1 MAGIMKHTLFC
12 LCIVGA
18 ALLMIDDAALCAAAD
33 PGKAPADSFIQRR
46 KEAAHRQRRIIFNN
60 DGDDIVYQC
69 STTTAEELLNA
80 RTTALAGSQV
90 DSIFYCTWSS
100 GFGVFTHNTKVG
112 QVFETREAPFTN
124 NPTRAF
130 LDAGIDPLRVMT
142 EFGRKHHIE
151 VLWSLRMNDTHDG
164 SLTSYGPVMF
174 NANKLKVAH
183 PEYLFSTP
191 QQRPKYGAWSAMD
204 FGRPEVR
211 DLAFRYVEEVC
222 RNYDVDGVELDFF
235 RHPIFFKNNS
245 LGLPC
250 DDSDRAQ
257 MTGLLRR
264 IRAMSDDVGRRR
276 GRPLLIAVRVPDSV
290 EYSRAIGIDL
300 EQWLAGDLA
309 DLLVVT
315 SYIQLNSWDYSVAL
329 GHKYGVPVYPSLD
342 ESRVRDEAARRL
354 RSSVEAYRARAMNV
368 WAAGADGVY
377 MFNFFNPRSP
387 LWRELGDPVALH
399 RMNKDYFASVR
410 GVGVAAGNSLPHQS
424 FIHIATLNPG
434 APLPLAP
441 GQPATVKFPVGDD
454 VRWGEAKGER
464 AELTLRLQFK
474 ALKQPAN
481 AVVTLNDIPLAG
493 GVIAKDWLEF
503 KLDAKLVRQGVN
515 IVTVTPASQDK
526 GLLTDLHLTVRHK
539 ETSPK
544 H

>member
-1 MAGIMKHTLFC
+1 MKRTTFWL
-12 LCIVGA
+12 ITVGA
-18 ALLMIDDAALCAAAD
+18 ALLLVGDADSCIAAENGGASGN
-33 PGKAPADSFIQRR
+33 PSADSFKQRR
-46 KEAAHRQRRIIFNN
+46 KEAAHRKRRIIFNN

-69 STTTAEELLNA
+69 KAVTAEELLKA

-142 EFGRKHHIE
+142 EFGRKHGIE
-151 VLWSLRMNDTHDG
+151 VFWSLRMNDTHDG
-164 SLTSYGPVMF
+164 SLTEYGPVMF
-174 NANKLKVAH
+174 NMNKLKVAH
-183 PEYLFSTP
+183 PEYLFGTP
-191 QQRPKYGAWSAMD
+191 QQKPKYGAWSAVD
-204 FGRPEVR
+204 FGRAEVR

-235 RHPIFFKNNS
+235 RHPIFFKHNAQ
-245 LGLPC
+245 GLPC
-250 DDSDRAQ
+250 DDEDRAQ
-257 MTGLLRR
+257 MTGLLQR
-264 IRAMSDDVGRRR
+264 IRAMCDDVGRRR
-276 GRPLLIAVRVPDSV
+276 GRPLLMAVRVPDSV

-300 EQWLAGDLA
+300 ERWLADDLA

-315 SYIQLNSWDYSVAL
+315 SYIQLNPWEYSVAL

-342 ESRVRDEAARRL
+342 ESRVRDEAARGL

-387 LWRELGDPVALH
+387 LWRELGDPAALQ

-424 FIHIATLNPG
+424 FIHLATLNPG
-434 APLPLAP
+434 ASLPLAP
-441 GQPATVKFPVGDD
+441 DKPATVKFSVGDD
-454 VRWGEAKGER
+454 VRWGESKGVG
-464 AELTLRLQFK
+464 ADLTLRLQFK
-474 ALKQPAN
+474 VLKQPAN
-481 AVVTLNDIPLAG
+481 AVVALNDVSLAG
-493 GVIAKDWLEF
+493 GAIAKDWLEF
-503 KLDAKLVRQGVN
+503 KLDAKLVKQGANV
-515 IVTVTPASQDK
+515 VTVTPAPQDK
-526 GLLTDLHLTVRHK
+526 GFLTDLHLTVRYK
-539 ETSPK
+539 GASPK
-544 H
+544 P

>member
-1 MAGIMKHTLFC
+1 MKRTTFWL
-12 LCIVGA
+12 ITIGM
-18 ALLMIDDAALCAAAD
+18 ALLLIGDAATCIAAENSGASGN
-33 PGKAPADSFIQRR
+33 PSADSFKQRR
-46 KEAAHRQRRIIFNN
+46 KEAAHRKRRIIFNN

-69 STTTAEELLNA
+69 KAVTVEELLNA

-142 EFGRKHHIE
+142 DFGRKHGIE
-151 VLWSLRMNDTHDG
+151 VFWSLRMNDTHDG
-164 SLTSYGPVMF
+164 SLTEYGPVMF
-174 NANKLKVAH
+174 NMNKLKVAH

-191 QQRPKYGAWSAMD
+191 QQKPKYGAWSAVD
-204 FGRPEVR
+204 FGRAEVR
-211 DLAFRYVEEVC
+211 DLAFRFVEEVC
-222 RNYDVDGVELDFF
+222 RNYDVDGIELDFF
-235 RHPIFFKNNS
+235 RHPIFFKHNS
-245 LGLPC
+245 QGLPC
-250 DDSDRAQ
+250 DDEDRAQ
-257 MTGLLRR
+257 MTGLLQR
-264 IRAMSDDVGRRR
+264 IRALCDDLGRRR
-276 GRPLLIAVRVPDSV
+276 GRPLLMAVRVPDSV

-300 EQWLAGDLA
+300 ERWLADDLA

-315 SYIQLNSWDYSVAL
+315 SYIQLNPWEYSVAL

-342 ESRVRDEAARRL
+342 ESRVRDEAARGL

-387 LWRELGDPVALH
+387 LWRELGDPAALQ

-424 FIHIATLNPG
+424 FIRLATLNPG
-434 APLPLAP
+434 ASLPLAP
-441 GQPATVKFPVGDD
+441 DKPATVKFSVGDD
-454 VRWGEAKGER
+454 VRWGESKGVGT
-464 AELTLRLQFK
+464 AVTLRLQFK

-481 AVVTLNDIPLAG
+481 AVVALNDVPLAG
-493 GVIAKDWLEF
+493 GAVAKDWLEF
-503 KLDAKLVRQGVN
+503 KLDAKLLKQGANV
-515 IVTVTPASQDK
+515 VTVTPAPQDR
-526 GLLTDLHLTVRHK
+526 GSLTDLHLTVRYK
-539 ETSPK
+539 GASSKP
-544 H
+544 

>member
-1 MAGIMKHTLFC
+1 MIMGAVWLLAGEAAW
-12 LCIVGA
+12 CIAAESGGA
-18 ALLMIDDAALCAAAD
+18 PGNPSADAF
-33 PGKAPADSFIQRR
+33 KQRR

-60 DGDDIVYQC
+60 DGDDLVYEC
-69 STTTAEELLNA
+69 KAVTAEELLKA

-112 QVFETREAPFTN
+112 QVFESCEAPFTN

-130 LDAGIDPLRVMT
+130 LDAGMDPLRVMT
-142 EFGRKHHIE
+142 EFGRKHGIE
-151 VLWSLRMNDTHDG
+151 VFWSLRMNDTHDG
-164 SLTSYGPVMF
+164 SLTAYGPVMF
-174 NANKLKVAH
+174 NMNKLKVAH
-183 PEYLFSTP
+183 PEYLFGSP
-191 QQRPKYGAWSAMD
+191 QQRPQYGAWSAVD
-204 FGRPEVR
+204 FGRAEVR

-235 RHPIFFKNNS
+235 RHPIFFKHNAQ
-245 LGLPC
+245 GLPC
-250 DDSDRAQ
+250 DDEDRAQ

-264 IRAMSDDVGRRR
+264 IRAMADNVGRQR
-276 GRPLLIAVRVPDSV
+276 GRPLLMAVRVPDSV

-300 EQWLAGDLA
+300 ERWLADDLA

-315 SYIQLNSWDYSVAL
+315 SYIQLNPWDYSVAL

-342 ESRVRDEAARRL
+342 ESRVRDESARAL
-354 RSSVEAYRARAMNV
+354 RSSVAAYRARAMNV

-387 LWRELGDPVALH
+387 LWRELGDPATLQ
-399 RMNKDYFASVR
+399 RMDKDYFASVR

-424 FIHIATLNPG
+424 FIHVATLNPG

-441 GQPATVKFPVGDD
+441 EKPASVKFSVGDD
-454 VRWGEAKGER
+454 VRWGETKGVR
-464 AELTLRLQFK
+464 ANLTLRLQFK

-481 AVVTLNDIPLAG
+481 AIVTLNDTPLTG
-493 GVIAKDWLEF
+493 GTMAKNWLEF
-503 KLDAKLVRQGVN
+503 KLDAKVAQQGTN
-515 IVTVTPASQDK
+515 IVTVTPAAQDR
-526 GLLTDLHLTVRHK
+526 GSLTDLQLTVRYK
-539 ETSPK
+539 GARQKP
-544 H
+544 